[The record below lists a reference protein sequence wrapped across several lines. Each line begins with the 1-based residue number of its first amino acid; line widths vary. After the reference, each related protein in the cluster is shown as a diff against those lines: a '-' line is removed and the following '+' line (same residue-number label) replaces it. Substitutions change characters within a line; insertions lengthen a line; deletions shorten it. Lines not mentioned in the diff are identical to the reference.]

1 MNNPQILKISAG
13 KGKTPPV
20 YGTDYIITG
29 YSRNREKGKASV
41 TFKGISDAWG
51 GSRTV
56 TFRITSKKMKW
67 FWDLLG

>member
-1 MNNPQILKISAG
+1 M
-13 KGKTPPV
+13 

-29 YSRNREKGKASV
+29 YSHNREKGKASV